1 MPKTEMTVAERL
13 AEPFP
18 PEAVG
23 WKPQSI
29 KGDRAMAVA
38 YIDARDVMDR
48 LDEVLGPENW
58 MDSYE
63 VLNDGC
69 VVCTLE
75 VHFPD
80 SDEKIWASRQDVGSP
95 SEQSDSG
102 DRLKAAF
109 SDALKRAAIKF
120 GIGRYL
126 YRLPIQWADY
136 DSMKKQFR
144 APPGL
149 PAWAI
154 PKGTKNMTDKE
165 AKLFTDWE
173 EWFNDGPGLADV
185 NKQFQVYLGLPQ
197 GRVRDAVRDMF
208 RRLEEAN
215 GWVYNAETKQF
226 QPKGK

>member
-48 LDEVLGPENW
+48 MDDVLGVGEW
-58 MDSYE
+58 QDSYD
-63 VLNDGC
+63 LLPDGSVMC
-69 VVCTLE
+69 RLSVRIQGEWIV
-75 VHFPD
+75 
-80 SDEKIWASRQDVGSP
+80 KADVGSP
-95 SEQSDSG
+95 SDQPDSG

-144 APPGL
+144 SPPNL

-165 AKLFTDWE
+165 EKIFADWE
-173 EWFNDGPGLADV
+173 EWFNEGPSLASVNQQFPTYLKLPDGP
-185 NKQFQVYLGLPQ
+185 
-197 GRVRDAVRDMF
+197 VREAVRKMF
-208 RRLEEAN
+208 RQLEEAN